1 LRGYDLEVT
10 FEEASM
16 PLSLI
21 FRSVL
26 SLFVVSVSN
35 SVLKADEAETNM
47 LVAQVVEAAGGE
59 EKLLKLFRFRERV
72 LITSTPAAVVTAD
85 EKENRTSVVQ
95 VGGDWWIGE
104 NKRDKDKVRVL
115 CYAWSLRLLLDP
127 KSKVTPIADTVVA
140 DKPAFGLRVSESVQ
154 EPIDLLFDKDSRQLV
169 AIDYTDTRHIFS
181 EWKKTTEGHQY
192 PSHVV
197 GFRFANRPAGVL
209 NEQQWYQTDILELTP
224 LTELPTELKAS
235 N

>member
-1 LRGYDLEVT
+1 
-10 FEEASM
+10 M

-21 FRSVL
+21 IRSVL

-47 LVAQVVEAAGGE
+47 LVAQVVDAAGGE

-72 LITSTPAAVVTAD
+72 LITSTPAAPVIAD

-127 KSKVTPIADTVVA
+127 KSKVIPIAETVVA
-140 DKPAFGLRVSESVQ
+140 GKPAFGLRVSESVH
-154 EPIDLLFDKDSRQLV
+154 EPIDLLFDKDFRQLV

-181 EWKKTTEGHQY
+181 EWKKTTEGQQY

-197 GFRFANRPAGVL
+197 GFRFENRPAGVL
-209 NEQQWYQTDILELTP
+209 SEKQWYQTDILELTP
-224 LTELPTELKAS
+224 LTELPAKLKPA

>member
-1 LRGYDLEVT
+1 
-10 FEEASM
+10 M

-21 FRSVL
+21 IRSVL

-47 LVAQVVEAAGGE
+47 LVAQVVDAAGGE

-72 LITSTPAAVVTAD
+72 LITSTPAAPVTTD

-127 KSKVTPIADTVVA
+127 KSKVTPIAETVVA

-181 EWKKTTEGHQY
+181 EWKKTTEGQQY

-197 GFRFANRPAGVL
+197 GFRFENRPAGVL
-209 NEQQWYQTDILELTP
+209 SEKQWYQTDILELTP
-224 LTELPTELKAS
+224 LTELPAELKPA